1 MKMQSGQNTRARPK
15 ALARSGGA
23 SATRIADAASGGLGV
38 VIVKILALG
47 AVDAI
52 AVFGIMSLLI
62 AGNWPLAIVGAAAT
76 IIINWIYLRRGGL
89 PAKYLTPG
97 LVFLLIFQVF
107 VIGYTGYVGF
117 TNYGTGHNG
126 DKDKAIQSLLSSA
139 QTRVPD
145 SPTFDITVLE
155 QFGTLSLLV
164 TDPDGDVFVG
174 NTDNPLTA
182 VENAQMSGGTAI
194 GLDGY
199 TALTFPQVLERQEEV
214 FALSVQRTQESA
226 DGFVRTQDGRTGYLF
241 ESALI
246 YDADSDTMT
255 DVRSDTVYSDTGDGA
270 FTSADG
276 EQLLPGWRVDVGF
289 DNFVRAFS
297 TESIRGPLIGV
308 ILWTFAF
315 ALLSVASTF
324 ALGLF
329 LAVVFNDQRMRGRK
343 FYRILLILPYAFPA
357 FLSALVWAGMLS
369 ESFGFVN
376 QVLLGG
382 ASIPWLT
389 DPWLAKVSLLLVNL
403 WLGFP
408 YMFLVTTGALQSIP
422 EELTEAARV
431 DGASAWSIMRLIKL
445 PLLMV
450 SVAPLLIASFAF
462 NFNNFNLVYLL
473 TGGGPREVGA
483 GVNVGAT
490 DILISM
496 VYKIAFTGQLRDY
509 GLASAFSI
517 IIFVLVATI
526 SIVSFRRTKALEDLN

>member
-1 MKMQSGQNTRARPK
+1 MQSGQNTRARPK

>member
-1 MKMQSGQNTRARPK
+1 MQSGHSDNGRSKAVARM
-15 ALARSGGA
+15 RGA

-38 VIVKILALG
+38 IIVKILALG
-47 AVDAI
+47 AIDAI

-62 AGNWPLAIVGAAAT
+62 AGNWPIAIVAAGAT
-76 IIINWIYLRRGGL
+76 LLINWIYLRRGGL

-126 DKDKAIQSLLSSA
+126 DKDKAIQALLSSA

-145 SPTFDITVLE
+145 SPTFKITVLE

-164 TDPDGDVFVG
+164 TDPDGDVLVG
-174 NTDNPLTA
+174 NADNPLTA
-182 VENAQMSGGTAI
+182 VDNAQMAGGTAV

-199 TALTFPQVLERQEEV
+199 TALDFAQVLERQEEV
-214 FALSVQRTQESA
+214 FALSVQRTEDSA

-246 YDADSDTMT
+246 YDTDADTMT
-255 DVRSDTVYSDTGDGA
+255 DVRTGAVYGDTGDGA

-276 EQLLPGWRVDVGF
+276 DQLLPGWRIEVGF

-297 TESIRGPLIGV
+297 TESIRGPLVGV
-308 ILWTFAF
+308 ILWTVVF
-315 ALLSVASTF
+315 ALLSVATTF

-329 LAVVFNDQRMRGRK
+329 LALVFNDPRMRGRK
-343 FYRILLILPYAFPA
+343 IYRILVILPYAFPA

-431 DGASAWSIMRLIKL
+431 DGASAWSTLRLIKL

-462 NFNNFNLVYLL
+462 NFNNFNLIYLL

-517 IIFVLVATI
+517 IIFVLVASI